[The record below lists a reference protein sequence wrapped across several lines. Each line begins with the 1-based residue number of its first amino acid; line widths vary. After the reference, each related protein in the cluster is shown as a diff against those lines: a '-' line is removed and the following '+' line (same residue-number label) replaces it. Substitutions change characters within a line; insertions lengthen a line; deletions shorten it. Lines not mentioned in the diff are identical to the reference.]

1 MEEVMG
7 STASGTPQPDW
18 VRAEF
23 AANLR
28 NGRVGSRLVSETE
41 DLRVWHI
48 ELKPGERLPV
58 HRHVLTYFWT
68 AMIVGRARSHQ
79 QDGSTV
85 EVEYAAGD
93 TRHLRFGEGESMMHD
108 LENIGGTVLV
118 FATVEFKK
126 SGNPPL
132 PV

>member
-1 MEEVMG
+1 MG
-7 STASGTPQPDW
+7 SMTSEARQPDW
-18 VRAEF
+18 VRGEF
-23 AANLR
+23 ATNTT
-28 NGRVGSRLVSETE
+28 NGRVGSRLVSETDE
-41 DLRVWHI
+41 VRVWHI
-48 ELKPGERLPV
+48 ELRPGERLPV
-58 HRHVLTYFWT
+58 HRHVLSYFWT
-68 AMIVGRARSHQ
+68 AMTPGRARSHH

-93 TRHLRFGEGESMMHD
+93 TRHLVFAAGESMMHD
-108 LENIGGTVLV
+108 LENIGDTVLV

>member
-1 MEEVMG
+1 MG
-7 STASGTPQPDW
+7 SMTTGTDQPDW

-23 AANLR
+23 AANVT
-28 NGRVGSRLVSETE
+28 NGRVGSRLVSETD

-58 HRHVLTYFWT
+58 HRHVLSYFWT
-68 AMIVGRARSHQ
+68 AMTPGRARSHQ
-79 QDGSTV
+79 QDGTTV
-85 EVEYAAGD
+85 EVAYAAGD
-93 TRHLRFGEGESMMHD
+93 TRHLDFAEGDSMMHD
-108 LENIGGTVLV
+108 LENIGDTALV